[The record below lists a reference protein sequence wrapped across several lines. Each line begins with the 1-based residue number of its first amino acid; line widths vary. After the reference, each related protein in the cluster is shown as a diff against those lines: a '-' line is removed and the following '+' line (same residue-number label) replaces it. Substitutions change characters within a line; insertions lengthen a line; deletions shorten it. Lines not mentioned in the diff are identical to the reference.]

1 MSENM
6 LKPREVVSPGE
17 ELEIGD
23 MKPGM
28 GVYID
33 NGKAYSKYL
42 GVMQSRAGYLN
53 VIPLSGK
60 YIPKKGD
67 KVIGKVVDVGPTV
80 WTVDI
85 NAPYAAPLHVNDVP
99 WRVEFGDTPRYMNI
113 GDTVLVMV
121 SSISEVKQVWI
132 TMKEQGLRKL
142 EGGHLITIQPTKVPR
157 VIGKE
162 GSMIRMLK
170 EHTGCRIYVGQNG
183 VIWIDGE
190 PERIIKL
197 IKAIRLIEEGSHLM
211 GLTDRVKSVLTSE

>member
-33 NGKAYSKYL
+33 NGKAYSQYL

-53 VIPLSGK
+53 VIPLSGR

-121 SSISEVKQVWI
+121 SNISEVKQVWI

-190 PERIIKL
+190 PERIVKL